1 MIITGVSVIKILAV
15 AFTHRQSV
23 SEQRRY

>member
-1 MIITGVSVIKILAV
+1 MIITDVSVIKILAV
-15 AFTHRQSV
+15 AFTHRQSI